1 MVSMGTRLILT
12 GVGVGALLLP
22 GTLHAKSKWVVES
35 RHLKSYEQARECSVF
50 KAVAWNALSDQRLRE
65 RNAKAIEKMLKD
77 RRAKLDQCA
86 VTSGLVTNGEATEDD
101 DRMKA
106 EICPGPYSE
115 WLEPGYRYHSIRREI
130 QDYDTALET
139 IKTVLR
145 FRCGEKEIREINWKL
160 PEMEEAIDAKDQLYE
175 AQEPEEM
182 PTAADTQAATDPEA
196 LPGATSAL
204 PTTNG
209 TSTARLTTPTT
220 EFEKAVE

>member
-1 MVSMGTRLILT
+1 MGKAIQRWILA
-12 GVGVGALLLP
+12 GVGGAAILFPTKLQ
-22 GTLHAKSKWVVES
+22 AKSKWVVES

-65 RNAKAIEKMLKD
+65 RNAKAIEKLLRE

-86 VTSGLVTNGEATEDD
+86 ASSGVVSRGESTEDD
-101 DRMKA
+101 DRVKA
-106 EICPGPYSE
+106 EMCPGQYSE

-130 QDYDTALET
+130 QEYDTALQT

-160 PEMEEAIDAKDQLYE
+160 PEMEEAIDAKDHLYE
-175 AQEPEEM
+175 AQESEEV
-182 PTAADTQAATDPEA
+182 PTASDLQAQTDPEA
-196 LPGATSAL
+196 LPGAGPAM
-204 PTTNG
+204 PTTG